1 MKQISKRLLG
11 AFLAIIMVVS
21 MVPNSIKASATNA
34 STQSAITTG
43 SIITYG
49 SYPQTKVTSSSLIS
63 ALNAQTLQADNTVTY
78 GGSKYKRVY
87 FTQYTPSYN
96 TSFPITNYSYQDDNG
111 YYINTVYWFKYEP
124 IQWRVLSNTNGELFV
139 MADKIL
145 DSRAYNQVDTNVTW
159 ETCTMR
165 SWLNN
170 DFYNTAFISSEQA
183 KIERSTVV
191 NSDNSWYGTNGG
203 NNTNDKLFLLSYAD
217 TINSAYGFSSSYD
230 TTDTARQAQGTDY
243 AKSSGLCVPTG
254 GSYSYWRLRSP
265 GNGPTYAG
273 IVSYNGIAGHDALNY
288 IMYHNYVYR
297 TDFGA
302 RPVLKLNLTAI
313 QNSIYN
319 IKIIDNITS
328 LPVPGATVSFN
339 GICYQSQKDGT
350 VKIEVGNLPSVENQN
365 ITVTENGYK
374 TLETSLLRLDSHAQS
389 IISLEPDNSLA
400 SLIPDISTD
409 SENIKGPTIKFMGK
423 SFPLFSFDGKI
434 DLPLNSYIQTIN
446 DAQNKTYKVLIGFD
460 KDKPIDENQFNNV
473 KDFFQGV
480 GNGNSADA
488 EKMFTTGLKDKL
500 AKIEPKFG
508 VQCTGSIAG
517 FVEFDYSTGKLVK
530 TSGGI
535 VFTFEATVSQSIPF
549 TPCPIFYEKFEL
561 SGSIETSLS
570 WVFSGSGVLG
580 FNADIEYQLKP
591 KVGVG
596 VGNDNLVCL
605 EVGVKGTVS
614 GKVKFNASLLTSPS
628 LKDMFEAY
636 LEAQLYIKAKAL
648 FFESEVDTNFPHLEL
663 YPDFGITNAQDKSL
677 QISKAS
683 MTMMSRDYLNTQP
696 KQTRNKSA
704 TVTSID
710 KQSVYPYG
718 SPQLIKLANGN
729 TLALWNDDDGT
740 KSIANRTT
748 LFYSIY
754 NGSVWTTPAAVCDS
768 GLTDF
773 SATVCTNGSNVGILW
788 QRGSEVFDNDVT
800 LDEMLANTDL
810 VYSSFDGTSFS
821 TPQIMGTP
829 NNGKYEMGYS
839 IASNGTDLTV
849 VWIENSANDFSMFS
863 GTNAVYA
870 QTISNGVPQAI
881 ETVNSN
887 VPGISSLAIG
897 YTLNGREIAY
907 CADTDGDL
915 TTTGDSELFVNNV
928 NVTNNAVDDLNV
940 KFENGSF
947 WYKSNGELVK
957 LNDDYSAT
965 DTGIAF
971 DGNYNIVSNGTST
984 AAVFTQSD
992 DFSNQVMIS
1001 NQNTD
1006 GTFTAPVSLYNNGTM
1021 VNAFSAVMNSSGS
1034 VTMAMNSKNLSTD
1047 PEALTPYTTTDFLV
1061 KDFGDS
1067 FDLAIGDSLSY
1078 DRTTVAPGAAVDLTT
1093 TVKNNSTAAVSGY
1106 TLTLTDSSNNV
1117 LATKTVNDSI
1127 ASGAEVD
1134 ASITYT
1140 LPSTLVG
1147 QTIKLSVT
1155 PVGVVDADTSNN
1167 SVTTQIGLGD
1177 LTVAATIEQNAG
1189 EALITAT
1196 ITNSGYTTIDASSV
1210 SFTKIAT
1217 EMDLLNTT
1225 AIGSLAPGQS
1235 AVVTYQVSSDKIA
1248 FLSEYT
1254 DNSFVVDASTTSDEN
1269 DLANNDTT
1277 VSISPVR
1284 AQSLSIS
1291 DDSLT
1296 LAVGEGYALTASVAP
1311 MNAIN
1316 RTVYF
1321 VSDSTD
1327 VATVDDN
1334 GNITAVGIG
1343 TAIITVISSDGG
1355 IVKSCAVTV
1364 QSNKLAAADNSALF
1378 LNRTNGFITNL
1389 TIGQA
1394 TVADVK
1400 LQIANSKVRFLD
1412 KDGNILT
1419 DTGTAGTGTRIQ
1431 LLNNSGVVLDELKI
1445 VIYGDVNGDGN
1456 IDSIDAGNIVDYQ
1469 NYMINW
1475 DPLTDATL
1483 YKAGDLNGDGN
1494 IDSIDAGLAVD
1505 AQNYMVTI
1513 DQSTGLAT

>member
-1 MKQISKRLLG
+1 M
-11 AFLAIIMVVS
+11 
-21 MVPNSIKASATNA
+21 
-34 STQSAITTG
+34 
-43 SIITYG
+43 
-49 SYPQTKVTSSSLIS
+49 TKI
-63 ALNAQTLQADNTVTY
+63 A
-78 GGSKYKRVY
+78 
-87 FTQYTPSYN
+87 
-96 TSFPITNYSYQDDNG
+96 
-111 YYINTVYWFKYEP
+111 
-124 IQWRVLSNTNGELFV
+124 
-139 MADKIL
+139 
-145 DSRAYNQVDTNVTW
+145 
-159 ETCTMR
+159 
-165 SWLNN
+165 
-170 DFYNTAFISSEQA
+170 
-183 KIERSTVV
+183 
-191 NSDNSWYGTNGG
+191 
-203 NNTNDKLFLLSYAD
+203 
-217 TINSAYGFSSSYD
+217 
-230 TTDTARQAQGTDY
+230 
-243 AKSSGLCVPTG
+243 TG
-254 GSYSYWRLRSP
+254 GCGRPARIRAVPASSAVVVGVCSYFDNV
-265 GNGPTYAG
+265 NGTF
-273 IVSYNGIAGHDALNY
+273 V
-288 IMYHNYVYR
+288 
-297 TDFGA
+297 GA
-302 RPVLKLNLTAI
+302 RPAFKINLSSDIFTSKADSTYNLKI
-313 QNSIYN
+313 VDS
-319 IKIIDNITS
+319 DSS
-328 LPVPGATVSFN
+328 LPLSGATVQFN
-339 GICYQSQKDGT
+339 GTNYTTSADGSVT
-350 VKIEVGNLPSVENQN
+350 FSVGNLSSVGNM
-365 ITVTENGYK
+365 TVTASKSGYK
-374 TLETSLLRLDSHAQS
+374 TVTKYLYELNSYAQS
-389 IISLEPDNSLA
+389 TISLEPEISAANM
-400 SLIPDISTD
+400 IPNISTS
-409 SENIKGPTIKFMGK
+409 SENINGPTINFMGQ
-423 SFPLFSFDGKI
+423 SFPLFSFEGKI
-434 DLPLNSYIQTIN
+434 DLPISPYIQTIN
-446 DAQNKTYKVLIGFD
+446 DVQNKTYKVLIGLD
-460 KDKPIDENQFNNV
+460 KDIPADTSTFNDI
-473 KDFFQGV
+473 KDFFNGV
-480 GNGNSADA
+480 GKGNSADA
-488 EKMFTTGLKDKL
+488 AKMLSSGLKDKL
-500 AKIEPKFG
+500 AKFEPKFG
-508 VQCTGSIAG
+508 VKCSGSLAG
-517 FVEFDYSTGKLVK
+517 FVEFDYSTGKLVM
-530 TSGGI
+530 TGGGV
-535 VFTFEATVSQSIPF
+535 VFTFEAAVSQSFPF
-549 TPCPIFYEKFEL
+549 APCPVIYAKFEL
-561 SGSIETSLS
+561 GGSIGASLS

-580 FNADIEYQLKP
+580 LNAEVELQFKP
-591 KVGVG
+591 TLGIG
-596 VGNDNLVCL
+596 VGNDSLLCL
-605 EVGVKGTVS
+605 EVGLKGTLS
-614 GKVKFNASLLTSPS
+614 GKVKFNASMITSPS
-628 LKDMFEAY
+628 LEDMFEAY

-648 FFESEVDTNFPHLEL
+648 FFEAEYDTSFPKFEL
-663 YPDFGITNAQDKSL
+663 YPHFGSTKSVLTQIDKDN
-677 QISKAS
+677 
-683 MTMMSRDYLNTQP
+683 MTMMSRDYLNTQQ

-718 SPQLIKLANGN
+718 SPQLIKLTNGN
-729 TLALWNDDDGT
+729 TLALWNDDNGT
-740 KSIANRTT
+740 KSTANRTT
-748 LFYSIY
+748 LLYSVY

-768 GLTDF
+768 GLADF

-788 QRGSEVFDNDVT
+788 QRGSEVFGDNVT
-800 LDEMLANTDL
+800 LDDMLANTDL
-810 VYSSFDGTSFS
+810 VYSSFNGTSFS
-821 TPQIMGTP
+821 TPQVIGTP
-829 NNGKYEMGYS
+829 NNGKYEMSYS
-839 IASNGTDLTV
+839 IESNGTNLTA
-849 VWIENSANDFSMFS
+849 VWIENSANDFSMLS

-957 LNDDYSAT
+957 LNADHSAT

-984 AAVFTQSD
+984 AAIFTQSS

-1001 NQNTD
+1001 HQNAD
-1006 GTFTAPVSLYNNGTM
+1006 GTFTTPVSLDNNGTM

-1034 VTMAMNSKNLSTD
+1034 VTMAMDSKNLSTD
-1047 PEALTPYTTTDFLV
+1047 PDAATPYTTTDFLV
-1061 KDFGDS
+1061 KEFGDS
-1067 FDLAIGDSLSY
+1067 YDLAIGDSLSY
-1078 DRTTVAPGAAVDLTT
+1078 DRTTVVPGAAVDLTT

-1106 TLTLTDSSNNV
+1106 VLTLTDSSNNV

-1134 ASITYT
+1134 ALITYT
-1140 LPSTLVG
+1140 LPSTLAG
-1147 QTIKLSVT
+1147 QTIKLTVT
-1155 PVGVVDADTSNN
+1155 PIGVTDADTSNN
-1167 SVTTQIGLGD
+1167 SVSTYIGLGD
-1177 LTVAATIEQNAG
+1177 LTVAATIAQNAG
-1189 EALITAT
+1189 GALITAT

-1217 EMDLLNTT
+1217 VMDLLNTT

-1235 AVVTYQVSSDKIA
+1235 AVVTYQVPSDKIA

-1254 DNSFVVDASTTSDEN
+1254 DNSFIVEATTTSDEN

-1296 LAVGEGYALTASVAP
+1296 LAVDEVYDLTASVAP

-1355 IVKSCAVTV
+1355 IVKSCVVTV
-1364 QSNKLAAADNSALF
+1364 QSNKLAAADSSILL

-1389 TIGQA
+1389 TLGQA

-1412 KDGNILT
+1412 KDGNILS

-1431 LLNNSGVVLDELKI
+1431 LLNNSGTVLDELKI

-1469 NYMINW
+1469 NYMITWN
-1475 DPLTDATL
+1475 PVTDAAL

-1494 IDSIDAGLAVD
+1494 VDSIDAGLAVD

-1513 DQSTGLAT
+1513 DQSTGLSAPVVISYPESDHPYSNSMDKTWQYTHPQPADSLEITFSQDTFVESGYDHIYIYDGNGNSVGSYTGSQLAGQVVTVPGNSFSIRLTSDGSVTGYGFLIKSITGVKS